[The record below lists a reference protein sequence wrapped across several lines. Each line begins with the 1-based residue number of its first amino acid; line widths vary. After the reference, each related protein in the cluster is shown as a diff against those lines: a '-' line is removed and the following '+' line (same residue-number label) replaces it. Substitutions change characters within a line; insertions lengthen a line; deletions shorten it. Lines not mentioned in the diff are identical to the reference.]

1 MSNSLVEVSHFL
13 TLAVAPEVPPV
24 TVSLKLKFPLPD
36 DPGDAILIVGA
47 TVAACL
53 TTTECNDRDSD
64 NITHMLSGLAAKSFA
79 LYAAEK

>member
-1 MSNSLVEVSHFL
+1 MKGIAIRLVFFVVGVEL
-13 TLAVAPEVPPV
+13 
-24 TVSLKLKFPLPD
+24 
-36 DPGDAILIVGA
+36 LIVGA

-53 TTTECNDRDSD
+53 TTTECNDTDSD

>member
-1 MSNSLVEVSHFL
+1 MKGIAIKLVFFVVGVELV
-13 TLAVAPEVPPV
+13 
-24 TVSLKLKFPLPD
+24 
-36 DPGDAILIVGA
+36 IVGA

-53 TTTECNDRDSD
+53 ATTECNDRDSD